1 MKVIIDTNIV
11 VSAAI
16 ADKNP
21 EAVILFVIANSDFE
35 WVVSADILAEYKE
48 VLKRPRLKLT
58 EAQYQRWV
66 YLIDSVTTLINVD
79 VEVDFPRDRKD
90 AKFLACAIAAE
101 ADFFITGDAD
111 FNEAQTLL
119 NTTIISLPLFKRLVC
134 DVNK

>member
-21 EAVILFVIANSDFE
+21 EAVILFVIANFAFE
-35 WVVSADILAEYKE
+35 WVVSAEIIAEYKE

-58 EAQYQRWV
+58 ETQYQRWV
-66 YLIDSVTTLINVD
+66 YLIDSVTTLIDVD

-90 AKFLACAIAAE
+90 AKFLGKDSGQEVLTNVTSEAE
-101 ADFFITGDAD
+101 YHNYG
-111 FNEAQTLL
+111 
-119 NTTIISLPLFKRLVC
+119 KRPASEIRA
-134 DVNK
+134 